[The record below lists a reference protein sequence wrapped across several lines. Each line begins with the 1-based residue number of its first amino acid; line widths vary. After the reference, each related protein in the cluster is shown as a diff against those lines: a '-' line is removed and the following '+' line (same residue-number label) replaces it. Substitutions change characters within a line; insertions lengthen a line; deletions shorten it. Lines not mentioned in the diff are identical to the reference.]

1 MSYDNIVQVTNQDG
15 GQGLI
20 DDCKKMMDDNKNR
33 LYIKNWRQ
41 YYVVFKIGRKPNG
54 KIELEELFEVES
66 GHKDIGDTVKSITV
80 GGTTYSFR
88 KSGAD
93 LMNKILVAYEK
104 QISRKLKKQKAKIE
118 QAKTNVQKIY
128 E

>member
-1 MSYDNIVQVTNQDG
+1 MAAKALLMIA
-15 GQGLI
+15 
-20 DDCKKMMDDNKNR
+20 KKMMDDNKNR

-54 KIELEELFEVES
+54 KIELDELFEVES
-66 GHKDIGDTVKSITV
+66 GHKDIGDTVKFITI
-80 GGTTYSFR
+80 GAATYSFR

-104 QISRKLKKQKAKIE
+104 QISKELKKQKAQIE
-118 QAKTNVQKIY
+118 QTKTNVQKIY